1 MKTTKAKITKKDRKP
16 NRALKSKKKMP
27 TQFEPIPEFTTSE
40 IQDAI
45 DRLKR
50 GKAGDSKG
58 VRAEQLKKLQ

>member
-1 MKTTKAKITKKDRKP
+1 
-16 NRALKSKKKMP
+16 MP

-50 GKAGDSKG
+50 GKAGDSSG
-58 VRAEQLKKLQ
+58 VRTEQLKELL